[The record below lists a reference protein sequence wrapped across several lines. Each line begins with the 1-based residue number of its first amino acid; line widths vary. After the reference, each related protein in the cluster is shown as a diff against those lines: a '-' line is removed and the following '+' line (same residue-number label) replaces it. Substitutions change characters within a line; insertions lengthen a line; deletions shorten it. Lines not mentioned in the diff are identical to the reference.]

1 MRQLFLFLLLSF
13 ALNLNGQDTIRSK
26 PKEEISKWS
35 INLVTGPCFPLG
47 DYGSR
52 KLENSRAGFSM
63 VGLSTKLRA
72 GYQVS
77 KNLFVIADAIWFY
90 NPVDANTFLNAYTST
105 HPSITFD
112 SYKITTNSWKTYGLM
127 AGVSKAFTF
136 NDITFEL
143 KGLVGV
149 VRGDYSNVIVKQ
161 YDFDLDSTAISNYNG
176 EKTYQIA
183 MNIGFNFKTKLNK
196 SVGLCLGGDYLAT
209 EMRFKKLTVEQSNG
223 IKSSIGS
230 YNQPVTVFQLSAG
243 FYVEF

>member
-1 MRQLFLFLLLSF
+1 MRQLFLLLLLSF

-26 PKEEISKWS
+26 PREEISKWS
-35 INLVTGPCFPLG
+35 INLVAGPCFPLG

-52 KLENSRAGFSM
+52 NLENSRAGFSM

-77 KNLFVIADAIWFY
+77 KNLFVTADLIWFY
-90 NPVDANTFLNAYTST
+90 NPVDANASLNVYTDD
-105 HPSITFD
+105 HPSSTFD
-112 SYKITTNSWKTYGLM
+112 SYEITTNSWKTYGLM
-127 AGVSKAFTF
+127 AGVSKAFAF
-136 NDITFEL
+136 SDITLEL

-149 VRGDYSNVIVKQ
+149 VRGEYSNVIVKQ
-161 YDFDLDSTAISNYNG
+161 IDFDIDSVGITNYKG
-176 EKTYQIA
+176 ENTTQVA

-196 SVGLCLGGDYLAT
+196 SVGLSLGGDYFTT

-223 IKSSIGS
+223 STAGDGS
-230 YNQPVTVFQLSAG
+230 YNQPVSVFQLSAG